1 MDTVL
6 DRGPAPR
13 THAPVPPGP
22 GVVPAPAAD
31 PENHETSFLEPIERV
46 FATLRRMASDYAQ
59 LAVLDV
65 RRASIQLAWLV
76 AAGIL
81 AAVLVVTAWLAL
93 VVAVAVL
100 LLGKGMSWPGVL
112 AVAAALNVMG
122 AVVVLWRVK
131 GVFQHAPFAATL
143 RQLKAKPVQG
153 EKEP

>member
-1 MDTVL
+1 
-6 DRGPAPR
+6 
-13 THAPVPPGP
+13 
-22 GVVPAPAAD
+22 
-31 PENHETSFLEPIERV
+31 
-46 FATLRRMASDYAQ
+46 MASDYAQ

-81 AAVLVVTAWLAL
+81 VAVLVVTAWLAL

-112 AVAAALNVMG
+112 AVAAALNVIG

-143 RQLKAKPVQG
+143 RQLRAKPVQG